1 MSVLA
6 FFNWCESS
14 GLGTAIRDSRW
25 LFPLI
30 ESVHLLGLA
39 VIGGSVV
46 AVNLSLLGFGLGRRS
61 APQLWRDIWPWFVG
75 SLATMLG
82 TGALLFTSEA
92 VKLYNHEAFWVK
104 MGALLLSLVFTF
116 TVQRR
121 TALLDPDR
129 ASRLRSRAVALV
141 SLLLWTTVGASG
153 RWIGYS

>member
-6 FFNWCESS
+6 FFSWCESS
-14 GLGTAIRDSRW
+14 GLGAAIRDSRW
-25 LFPLI
+25 LFPVI

-46 AVNLSLLGFGLGRRS
+46 AVNLSLLGLGLGRRA
-61 APQLWRDIWPWFVG
+61 APQLWHDTRPWFLG
-75 SLATMLG
+75 SLATMVG
-82 TGALLFTSEA
+82 TGALLFSSEA
-92 VKLYNHEAFWVK
+92 VKLYYHGAFWVK
-104 MGALLLSLVFTF
+104 MGALLLSLVFTV

-129 ASRLRSRAVALV
+129 ASTLRSRAVALV